1 MQQGLLIN
9 LMNSLG
15 LGVNSYI
22 TSHSYYVQK
31 LSELFKSDFSIT
43 IDTPEYLEFT
53 NNEVVFKLTI
63 KQKNVI
69 QQISLGEVA

>member
-1 MQQGLLIN
+1 MQQNLLIN

-31 LSELFKSDFSIT
+31 LSELFKSDFNIT
-43 IDTPEYLEFT
+43 IDTPEYVKFT
-53 NNEVVFKLTI
+53 NNEVVFKLSI
-63 KQKNVI
+63 KENVI
-69 QQISLGEVA
+69 RQISLG

>member
-31 LSELFKSDFSIT
+31 LSELFKSDFNIT
-43 IDTPEYLEFT
+43 TDTPEYLEFT

-63 KQKNVI
+63 KQNVI
-69 QQISLGEVA
+69 RQISLGEVA